1 MLVIAPRWLDT
12 RCRAGGPAM
21 TADIVPFLKDRAFDA
36 EATRVMGEA
45 YDKARKMLRDRGQ
58 PHLVQEII
66 AKRIIDIAMTGE
78 RNPDELARRAL
89 QELGLGT
96 EQA

>member
-1 MLVIAPRWLDT
+1 
-12 RCRAGGPAM
+12 M

-45 YDKARKMLRDRGQ
+45 YDKARKMLHDKGQ
-58 PHLVQEII
+58 PHVVQEII
-66 AKRIIDIAMTGE
+66 AKRIIDIAATGE

-89 QELGLGT
+89 QALGLAK
-96 EQA
+96 EQD

>member
-1 MLVIAPRWLDT
+1 
-12 RCRAGGPAM
+12 M